1 MDHSVQ
7 LRFPVPSEETP
18 RAFARGLLLKG
29 VRATQLAEVAR
40 NAKALGA
47 IAKLIQEHTGVSLR
61 PNHIDIGVVTQS
73 ERVTVDPHKAECTPT
88 VRIHGATRHGDKNF
102 TDLEYKMVA
111 PDARELLE
119 HETVLGTDEATM
131 FTVAFVPTLPFA
143 RECAFE
149 KLMFHKNI
157 RSVLKR
163 WYPKFKEEDFDA
175 SLIVGLLRS
184 KVGLKAL
191 ALKHG
196 FKWIVLLHKP
206 VKDLCGVPRLL
217 QISFGEAHGGIKVR
231 TAPVSDETMWCG
243 DGALA
248 VLSR

>member
-40 NAKALGA
+40 NPKALDA
-47 IAKLIQEHTGVSLR
+47 IAKLIQEQTGVSLR
-61 PNHIDIGVVTQS
+61 PNHVDIGVVTAREQ
-73 ERVTVDPHKAECTPT
+73 VTMDPHKGATPT
-88 VRIHGATRHGDKNF
+88 LQIHGATRHSDKSF
-102 TDLEYKMVA
+102 ADSLFATVA

-119 HETVLGTDEATM
+119 HESVLGTDEATT
-131 FTVAFVPTLPFA
+131 FTIALVPTQPFA

-184 KVGLKAL
+184 KVGLRAL
-191 ALKHG
+191 AEKNG
-196 FKWIVLLHKP
+196 FKWIVLLHRP
-206 VKDLCGVPRLL
+206 IKDLCGVPRLL
-217 QISFGEAHGGIKVR
+217 QISFGDATTDRIKVR
-231 TAPVSDETMWCG
+231 TVPVSDETMWCG